1 LRGIERWAERTAAG
15 ETWFA
20 KVEADDGSATTLP
33 KAEYDA
39 QGLSPDFWSLLKQR
53 RSYSNVVSEGMKRVS
68 ADFSSRIAP
77 LGFKKAGARRW
88 ARTRGDRTDELRIE
102 RAGSSYGAPINASV
116 DLRIWLSVRHA
127 NTTIADG
134 MSVRCDKVRRPD
146 GHAYHHR
153 FNAETFSTYDQCLD
167 DLNLFVTEFAEA
179 WFDENLPSHQRL
191 GTE

>member
-1 LRGIERWAERTAAG
+1 MRGIERWAERTAAG

-77 LGFKKAGARRW
+77 LGFKKAGARRVCVLALARAERRYPAD
-88 ARTRGDRTDELRIE
+88 ARTKALSATASASTVAQPSGCDSGIPATTDEHSQGALHARS
-102 RAGSSYGAPINASV
+102 GSAS
-116 DLRIWLSVRHA
+116 
-127 NTTIADG
+127 
-134 MSVRCDKVRRPD
+134 
-146 GHAYHHR
+146 
-153 FNAETFSTYDQCLD
+153 
-167 DLNLFVTEFAEA
+167 
-179 WFDENLPSHQRL
+179 
-191 GTE
+191 